1 MKKTK
6 ADNALQAAWR
16 RYARAY
22 ERFTGAAEVFRLEGK
37 EAEAAG
43 ATWFAERVRRALDA
57 EIVNP

>member
-6 ADNALQAAWR
+6 TDNALSAAWR

-22 ERFTGAAEVFRLEGK
+22 ERFTGAAEVYRLEGK
-37 EAEAAG
+37 EAEAEG
-43 ATWFAERVRRALDA
+43 AMWYATRIRRALDA